1 MAKFRKRCV
10 ATNQGTPMY
19 FPIWPSSHDRVTLR
33 RLKKACQVA
42 VSRTYSR
49 LVDENCIEIIPNDEG
64 GFV

>member
-1 MAKFRKRCV
+1 
-10 ATNQGTPMY
+10 MY
-19 FPIWPSSHDRVTLR
+19 FPSWPSSHDRVTCR

>member
-1 MAKFRKRCV
+1 MAQLRRCV
-10 ATNQGTPMY
+10 VTKKGTPIN
-19 FPIWPSSHDRVTLR
+19 FPSWLSSNVHVTLR